1 MALYTL
7 LQLHYHWINESI
19 EIKAAK
25 QVPRSICLIW
35 FKKKRQFDIITGT
48 FHICCWND
56 IVMPGT
62 SSSPETKKKKL
73 YIHNDYDDNEFN
85 NAEFIEEWNKYTLN
99 SKKYAYNRPLESIK
113 VSFEY
118 MKEIYLSII
127 IQNIIIPYLTFDT
140 INLINKDDLKSILGW
155 ELFFTTISFVLISFI
170 LKSFKYTF
178 IIFITILQLSPIIK
192 NLNKTTDFNT
202 VVNIS
207 CWLSVIIV
215 LLKSIY
221 KNGFKNN
228 HRLSFKEVIVIN
240 LQLTNIIIMSSRFNK
255 LLQVALYLL
264 INIQLQILIPLKY
277 SQKSW
282 FKKVNYAILIFIIG
296 VNNKF
301 RHTQRDYKFSS
312 FDKITLLLYL
322 LIVAFALNI
331 TVFLKYSFT
340 NHIIRNK
347 IDKKNIPFF
356 QSWDIRLPST

>member
-1 MALYTL
+1 
-7 LQLHYHWINESI
+7 
-19 EIKAAK
+19 
-25 QVPRSICLIW
+25 
-35 FKKKRQFDIITGT
+35 
-48 FHICCWND
+48 
-56 IVMPGT
+56 MPGSSKT
-62 SSSPETKKKKL
+62 SYCVATKKKKL
-73 YIHNDYDDNEFN
+73 YYHKDYDDNEFN
-85 NAEFIEEWNKYTLN
+85 NEAFIEEWDKYTLN
-99 SKKYAYNRPLESIK
+99 GKKDSYNRQLESIK

-127 IQNIIIPYLTFDT
+127 LQNIIIPYLTFDT
-140 INLINKDDLKSILGW
+140 INLINKDDLKFIVGW
-155 ELFFTTISFVLISFI
+155 ELFFSTISFVLISFI

-202 VVNIS
+202 IVNIS
-207 CWLSVIIV
+207 CWLSVVIV

-228 HRLSFKEVIVIN
+228 NRLSFNEVIVIN

-282 FKKVNYAILIFIIG
+282 FKNVNYAILICIIG
-296 VNNKF
+296 VNNMF
-301 RHTQRDYKFSS
+301 RQIHRDYKLRS
-312 FDKITLLLYL
+312 FANVTMLLYF

-340 NHIIRNK
+340 NNIIRNK